1 MKLKFSA
8 YNLRNGIEKNV
19 SGFRL
24 PGISE
29 RRKDVGFKEV
39 AGWLEACLL
48 VTYAGEIRK
57 RVASVND
64 IIITAKCSRERRL
77 GNASTS
83 LMAYMTRGPIDFLN
97 LLKE

>member
-1 MKLKFSA
+1 MVFVFGGSK
-8 YNLRNGIEKNV
+8 
-19 SGFRL
+19 
-24 PGISE
+24 
-29 RRKDVGFKEV
+29 RRKDVGFE
-39 AGWLEACLL
+39 GTSGGLEACLL

-64 IIITAKCSRERRL
+64 IIITAKCSHERRQ

>member
-1 MKLKFSA
+1 MVFAFKGSKS
-8 YNLRNGIEKNV
+8 
-19 SGFRL
+19 
-24 PGISE
+24 
-29 RRKDVGFKEV
+29 RKDVGSRGTSWAK
-39 AGWLEACLL
+39 EACLL

-64 IIITAKCSRERRL
+64 ITITAKCSRERRQ